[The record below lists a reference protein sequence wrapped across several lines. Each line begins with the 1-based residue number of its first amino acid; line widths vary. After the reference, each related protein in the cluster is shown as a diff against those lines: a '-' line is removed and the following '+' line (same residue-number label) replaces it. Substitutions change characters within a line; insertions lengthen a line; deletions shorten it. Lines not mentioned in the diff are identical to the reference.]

1 MEPSTQPQQNPQ
13 PYSPGNDRVAPVE
26 LLPNSA
32 SPTAP
37 SPPAN
42 ESQPSERSPQND
54 NEHLPPSYQKVV
66 GSPVAPPV
74 AQTVGGVTVTPRES
88 LRESPALV
96 ECQWCHHA
104 GVTRVV
110 QESSGQTGV
119 AAFLCCIF
127 CGFIGAVIPYIAK
140 WSYNTHHH
148 CPNCQKVIA
157 ILPHDGA
164 LEVQRPTPQPQAN
177 RAGPNA
183 KLA

>member
-1 MEPSTQPQQNPQ
+1 METSTQPQQYLQ
-13 PYSPGNDRVAPVE
+13 PSAPGNDRVAPVE
-26 LLPNSA
+26 LSPNSA

-42 ESQPSERSPQND
+42 DSQTKGRR
-54 NEHLPPSYQKVV
+54 LPRR
-66 GSPVAPPV
+66 APCC
-74 AQTVGGVTVTPRES
+74 ADRRGVTVTPRES

-119 AAFLCCIF
+119 AALLCCIF

-164 LEVQRPTPQPQAN
+164 LEVQRPTPQPQSN
-177 RAGPNA
+177 RAGPTG